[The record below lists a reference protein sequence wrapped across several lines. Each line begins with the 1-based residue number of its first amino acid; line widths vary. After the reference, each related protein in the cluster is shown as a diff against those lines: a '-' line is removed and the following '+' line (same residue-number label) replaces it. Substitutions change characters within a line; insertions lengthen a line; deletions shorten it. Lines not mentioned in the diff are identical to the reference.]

1 MTSTSFQSGQSGGCG
16 AFHSQHIL
24 ACSTSVNAQ
33 GASAALRKVYA
44 SEALR
49 VKAFVGQRKFQA
61 PVADDFIR
69 GLRAPGAP
77 RFHKILDGQ
86 TFKTASDADDAAAAQ
101 LVRLVD
107 VDEEGQLSWETA
119 AN

>member
-1 MTSTSFQSGQSGGCG
+1 MARKEFAHHEAVSALVREEEVGY
-16 AFHSQHIL
+16 
-24 ACSTSVNAQ
+24 
-33 GASAALRKVYA
+33 SAAIA
-44 SEALR
+44 
-49 VKAFVGQRKFQA
+49 VKALDGM
-61 PVADDFIR
+61 
-69 GLRAPGAP
+69 GAP